1 MQQLKASFAVVG
13 TAFVGIAL
21 NILIPEGNWLA
32 LVLLAGGVM
41 CVTVAL
47 HD

>member
-21 NILIPEGNWLA
+21 NILIPEGNWL
-32 LVLLAGGVM
+32 M

-47 HD
+47 HN